1 MSLSDFL
8 LGLAFM
14 YPCTLNLLTIHAL
27 ETYNAHIYTL
37 TCSIR
42 NHYYMCLVGHS
53 PMITSMLNSMFTLLL
68 LAIDKYVCIVKP
80 YAYLKQEQS
89 KWTMGGGVCLS
100 GVWCVAI
107 LVSLLP
113 LMGFGTDGHHNLIVE
128 ATPPQPCMFE
138 RIFTLN
144 YILLFTGIC
153 GLCALF
159 ILTIYVRIYMIARK
173 HFKQIERQ
181 QLQIVNNGG
190 DLIQE
195 TTLNDIVN
203 ISNNNPIVPTY
214 NKNINSNMKAM
225 KTLLILLLGFYI
237 CWLPLIVY
245 FLSFATQKYNNLTI
259 HILMFVACCNA
270 IVDPLVYSFR
280 NK

>member
-1 MSLSDFL
+1 
-8 LGLAFM
+8 
-14 YPCTLNLLTIHAL
+14 
-27 ETYNAHIYTL
+27 
-37 TCSIR
+37 
-42 NHYYMCLVGHS
+42 MCLVGHS

-89 KWTMGGGVCLS
+89 KWTMGGGICLS

-113 LMGFGTDGHHNLIVE
+113 LMGFGTDGHHHHHQNNINNLIAE
-128 ATPPQPCMFE
+128 ATPQPCMFE

-153 GLCALF
+153 GLCALV

-181 QLQIVNNGG
+181 QLQIVNSGIFRINFNNK
-190 DLIQE
+190 DQ
-195 TTLNDIVN
+195 VN
-203 ISNNNPIVPTY
+203 NYS
-214 NKNINSNMKAM
+214 
-225 KTLLILLLGFYI
+225 ILKK
-237 CWLPLIVY
+237 V
-245 FLSFATQKYNNLTI
+245 T
-259 HILMFVACCNA
+259 
-270 IVDPLVYSFR
+270 
-280 NK
+280 